1 MLVAWPHL
9 SEQFSNTERARA
21 ALGPLTWDQRAAA
34 VDQPAFQLARE
45 IARLVPDRGCVL
57 MLAYAGPE
65 HLRYYR
71 SRFAYYLYPRRV
83 RLTDQSSESAS
94 GCSYLAV
101 FRDSRQSLA
110 QDPFRGHWDD
120 HELAARTAQMSK
132 LFSSPQ
138 LEVFQS
144 PHP

>member
-34 VDQPAFQLARE
+34 LDQPAFQLAHD
-45 IARLVPDRGCVL
+45 IARAVPDRGCVL
-57 MLAYAGPE
+57 VLAYAGPE

-71 SRFAYYLYPRRV
+71 SRFAYYFYPRRI
-83 RLTDQSSESAS
+83 LLSDHTSASAS
-94 GCSYLAV
+94 GCVYLAV
-101 FRDSRQSLA
+101 FRDGRQSLA

-120 HELAARTAQMSK
+120 HELAARTAGRRK
-132 LFSSPQ
+132 LVSTAQ
-138 LEVFQS
+138 IEVFEV
-144 PHP
+144 P